1 VSIKGP
7 SFLGGEQA
15 LANVF
20 HICEYL
26 LGWNATPAF
35 FLGGDYNTTTHGCLK
50 RGFSHLRKY
59 DTLLLRRKPG
69 ERKMGIYGVTE
80 NESAISD
87 IGNSI

>member
-1 VSIKGP
+1 VKPVHTTGTDQCAAYFTTP
-7 SFLGGEQA
+7 LGFLKS
-15 LANVF
+15 
-20 HICEYL
+20 
-26 LGWNATPAF
+26 P
-35 FLGGDYNTTTHGCLK
+35 
-50 RGFSHLRKY
+50 FSHLRKY